1 MGIRKTYKDFTDKE
15 KAEMLDEMTNSL
27 IEGYANIDN
36 AKGFHSTAEFVGY
49 KILTMLNDRDYIT
62 SENILGK

>member
-1 MGIRKTYKDFTDKE
+1 MGLRKTYKNFTDKE
-15 KAEMLDEMTNSL
+15 KAEMLDE
-27 IEGYANIDN
+27 IAGEIIQGYSNIDN